1 MSSYSRRRILRDLGM
16 ASAAG
21 MISLALPGQ
30 KARRALLSTDLYL
43 IFPGAWLACFEKDVN
58 GKPCLNLVTTD
69 CSCHLYDMGITLPKG
84 QSRLPIAGDQVYN
97 VTVNGYTPST
107 DSTTLVAPMI
117 KANQG
122 LIFSGI
128 KRNSS
133 KPAGL
138 RTISAPI
145 PATIEPAALLAG
157 VTINADP
164 SVTYNSNIQYWPAA
178 LVLTYPGW
186 TSATVTRIGDTQPL
200 LTAQPGQAAHL
211 SFRTCITGRC
221 NMPAITT
228 VDCDQIDRE
237 TIHAQAVFKS
247 IMDLLDLGGKA
258 EPTLCFPKCTPGVG
272 GTPDTWGGVSI
283 VCGSDSNIDPTEIGM
298 PSTSYCGRSGGG
310 PFAKAHQFFANL
322 HNCAAGV
329 GIVGA

>member
-1 MSSYSRRRILRDLGM
+1 
-16 ASAAG
+16 
-21 MISLALPGQ
+21 
-30 KARRALLSTDLYL
+30 
-43 IFPGAWLACFEKDVN
+43 
-58 GKPCLNLVTTD
+58 
-69 CSCHLYDMGITLPKG
+69 
-84 QSRLPIAGDQVYN
+84 
-97 VTVNGYTPST
+97 
-107 DSTTLVAPMI
+107 
-117 KANQG
+117 
-122 LIFSGI
+122 
-128 KRNSS
+128 
-133 KPAGL
+133 
-138 RTISAPI
+138 
-145 PATIEPAALLAG
+145 
-157 VTINADP
+157 
-164 SVTYNSNIQYWPAA
+164 
-178 LVLTYPGW
+178 
-186 TSATVTRIGDTQPL
+186 
-200 LTAQPGQAAHL
+200 
-211 SFRTCITGRC
+211 
-221 NMPAITT
+221 MPAITT

>member
-1 MSSYSRRRILRDLGM
+1 M

-122 LIFSGI
+122 LIFNPLGSVPFPLQ
-128 KRNSS
+128 S
-133 KPAGL
+133 L
-138 RTISAPI
+138 RQLSR
-145 PATIEPAALLAG
+145 
-157 VTINADP
+157 
-164 SVTYNSNIQYWPAA
+164 QRCW
-178 LVLTYPGW
+178 
-186 TSATVTRIGDTQPL
+186 
-200 LTAQPGQAAHL
+200 QA
-211 SFRTCITGRC
+211 S
-221 NMPAITT
+221 
-228 VDCDQIDRE
+228 
-237 TIHAQAVFKS
+237 
-247 IMDLLDLGGKA
+247 
-258 EPTLCFPKCTPGVG
+258 
-272 GTPDTWGGVSI
+272 
-283 VCGSDSNIDPTEIGM
+283 
-298 PSTSYCGRSGGG
+298 PSTPIRALPTTRTFNIGPPPSY
-310 PFAKAHQFFANL
+310 
-322 HNCAAGV
+322 
-329 GIVGA
+329 